1 MKLKDKQALIADDVL
16 LCIAIVCTIIFIFAF
31 ETIYGR
37 IAGVLAA
44 FSVTATDL
52 HIFFENMKREKIFWR
67 RRSVNWNWRTV
78 CESVEKYEKA
88 AKEKSELP
96 TT

>member
-1 MKLKDKQALIADDVL
+1 MKLKDKLALIADDVL
-16 LCIAIVCTIIFIFAF
+16 LCIAIVCTIIVIFAY

-37 IAGVLAA
+37 IAGVLAT
-44 FSVTATDL
+44 FCVTTTDL
-52 HIFFENMKREKIFWR
+52 HIFFDNMKRKKIFWR
-67 RRSVNWNWRTV
+67 RRIVNWNWMTV
-78 CESVEKYEKA
+78 YESVEKYEKA